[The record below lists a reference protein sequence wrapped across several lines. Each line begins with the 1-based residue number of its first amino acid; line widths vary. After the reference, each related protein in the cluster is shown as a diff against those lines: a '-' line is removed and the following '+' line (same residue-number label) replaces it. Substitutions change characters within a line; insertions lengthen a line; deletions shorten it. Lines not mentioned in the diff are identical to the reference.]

1 MDVPKQQKCFIFFS
15 FLPCG
20 HRFMAQLGCLRAW
33 LEQSFYS
40 TSKFIES
47 EFTVGL
53 CPLLSQFYVS
63 ALLPEEPPTTQGK
76 WVTLL
81 GVEQV
86 LCPVL
91 GDAETA
97 LGVLVSH
104 Q

>member
-1 MDVPKQQKCFIFFS
+1 MNVPKQQKCFIFSS

-53 CPLLSQFYVS
+53 CPLLSQFYVC
-63 ALLPEEPPTTQGK
+63 EHQGR
-76 WVTLL
+76 WVALL